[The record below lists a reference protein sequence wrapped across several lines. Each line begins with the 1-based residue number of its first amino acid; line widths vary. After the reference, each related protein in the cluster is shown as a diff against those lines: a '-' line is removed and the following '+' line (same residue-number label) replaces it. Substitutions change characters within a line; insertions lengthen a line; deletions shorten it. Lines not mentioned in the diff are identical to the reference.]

1 MAIADTPT
9 SLEAITSDVHRAA
22 RQNFR
27 RFVFFSAICFAYLV
41 FAFYNLGLNKAID
54 SWNPERASLFLLDMY
69 AHKDHVTRTAREPDE
84 VRIALEGD
92 FRAIYK
98 EPPAWYAF
106 NAATGGARVSFENG
120 GVMTIYPDRATVEWH
135 GAAQTYEFRKYENGK
150 PFIVGFENNRSGL
163 PDWIRWTENKI
174 EARPDLYAR
183 MQFGRSRTEIHRF
196 EFGWEHFWFDF
207 NSPLRDYSLWQAL
220 AATVSGDRIDP
231 AQSNL
236 SLVVTEFLD
245 NEIWLHRDILLAMV
259 ETVLMAL
266 LGTMIASLVAL
277 PLAFA
282 AARNVNPL
290 GPVRFLLRRLFDLL
304 RGVDTLIWSIVFL
317 RAFGPGVFTGIFAIA
332 FTDTGTL
339 GKLMS
344 EAIENADRKQR
355 EGMESTGASSVQQ
368 HRFGTLPQILPIFIS
383 QSLYYLESNTRGA
396 VIIGALG
403 AGGIGLK
410 FIGAIQT
417 GTNWEDVMYYSLL
430 VLITVVLMDTLSV
443 SLRRALIGIDAEKD
457 HRKKARN
464 ARTMTGILKPA

>member
-1 MAIADTPT
+1 
-9 SLEAITSDVHRAA
+9 
-22 RQNFR
+22 
-27 RFVFFSAICFAYLV
+27 FFQ
-41 FAFYNLGLNKAID
+41 LGLDKAAE
-54 SWNPERASLFLLDMY
+54 SWNPDRASIFLLDLY
-69 AHKDHVTRTAREPDE
+69 AHKDHITRTARRPETI
-84 VRIALEGD
+84 RIALEGD
-92 FRAIYK
+92 FRAVYQ

-106 NAATGGARVSFENG
+106 DQGTDAASVNFDGG
-120 GVMTIYPDRATVEWH
+120 GVMTIYPDRATVTWP
-135 GAAQTYEFRKYENGK
+135 GAPQTYEFRKYNNGK
-150 PFIVGFENNRSGL
+150 PYVVGFEASRAGL
-163 PDWIRWTENKI
+163 PDWIRWTETKI
-174 EARPDLYAR
+174 EARPHLYAR
-183 MQFGRSRTEIHRF
+183 MQFGRSRTEVHRF

-207 NSPLRDYSLWQAL
+207 DSPLKDYTLWQAL
-220 AATVSGDRIDP
+220 GAIVSGDRVDP

-236 SLVVTEFLD
+236 SLAVTEFLD
-245 NEIWLHRDILLAMV
+245 NEIWLHRDILMAMV

-277 PLAFA
+277 PLAFS
-282 AARNVNPL
+282 AARNVNPI

-355 EGMESTGASSVQQ
+355 EGMESTGAATVLQ

-430 VLITVVLMDTLSV
+430 VLITVILMDTMSGW
-443 SLRRALIGIDAEKD
+443 LRRALIGFDDDRKLRRDAQ
-457 HRKKARN
+457 R
-464 ARTMTGILKPA
+464 ARTMTGMFRSA